1 MKKMTINDLIK
12 WKQEGRKF
20 ATSTAYDASF
30 AQLFESQEMPV
41 LLVGDSLGMVLQG
54 HNDTLPVTV
63 DDIAY
68 HTRCVRTG
76 SPNCLLMADMPF
88 MSYTTPEQAC
98 ENAATLMRAGANMVK
113 IEGSDWLVDTVK
125 MLTERSVPVCA
136 HLGLTP
142 QAVNI
147 FGGYK
152 VQGRDQ
158 EKADRM
164 VKDALALQEAG
175 AQIVLLECVPAE
187 LAERITQVLDVPVIG
202 IGAGNVT
209 DGQILVMHDMF
220 GISANYMPKFSKNF
234 LAETGDMRKAVAKYI
249 EDVANGVFPDDAH
262 TIA

>member
-1 MKKMTINDLIK
+1 MKKITINDLMQ

-20 ATSTAYDASF
+20 PTSTAYDASF

-54 HNDTLPVTV
+54 QTDTLPVTV
-63 DDIAY
+63 EDIVY
-68 HTRCVRTG
+68 HTRCVRAG

-88 MSYTTPEQAC
+88 MSYATPEQAC
-98 ENAATLMRAGANMVK
+98 ENAAKIVRAGANMVK
-113 IEGSDWLVDTVK
+113 IEGGDWLVDTVK
-125 MLTERSVPVCA
+125 MLTERAIPVCA

-142 QAVNI
+142 QSVNI

-152 VQGRDQ
+152 VQGREQD
-158 EKADRM
+158 KADRM

-175 AQIVLLECVPAE
+175 AQIILLECVPAS
-187 LAERITQVLDVPVIG
+187 LAQRITQLLDVPVIG

-234 LAETGDMRKAVAKYI
+234 LAETGDMRKAVAKYMD
-249 EDVANGVFPDDAH
+249 DVTRGAFPDDAH

>member
-68 HTRCVRTG
+68 HTRCVRAG

>member
-54 HNDTLPVTV
+54 KNDTLPVTV
-63 DDIAY
+63 EDIAY

-88 MSYTTPEQAC
+88 MSYATPEQAC
-98 ENAATLMRAGANMVK
+98 ESAATLMRAGANMVK
-113 IEGSDWLVDTVK
+113 IEGGDWLVDTVK
-125 MLTERSVPVCA
+125 MLTERAVPVCA

-142 QAVNI
+142 QSVNI

-187 LAERITQVLDVPVIG
+187 LADRITQVLDVPVIG

-234 LAETGDMRKAVAKYI
+234 LAETGDMRKAVAQYMA
-249 EDVANGVFPDDAH
+249 DVESGAFPDAAH

>member
-1 MKKMTINDLIK
+1 MKKITINDLMT

-54 HNDTLPVTV
+54 TRDTLPVTV
-63 DDIAY
+63 EEIAY
-68 HTRCVRTG
+68 HTRCVRAG

-88 MSYTTPEQAC
+88 MSYATPEQAC
-98 ENAATLMRAGANMVK
+98 ESAATLMRAGANMVK
-113 IEGSDWLVDTVK
+113 IEGGDWLVDTVK
-125 MLTERSVPVCA
+125 MLTERAVPVCA

-142 QAVNI
+142 QSVNI
-147 FGGYK
+147 FGGFK
-152 VQGRDQ
+152 VQGREQD
-158 EKADRM
+158 KADRM
-164 VKDALALQEAG
+164 VRDALALQEAG
-175 AQIVLLECVPAE
+175 AQIILLECIPKE
-187 LAERITQVLDVPVIG
+187 LAARITEVCEVPVIG

-220 GISANYMPKFSKNF
+220 GIAANYMPKFSKNF
-234 LAETGDMRKAVAKYI
+234 LAETGDMRKAVTKYKQ
-249 EDVANGVFPDDAH
+249 DVESGTFPDDAH

>member
-1 MKKMTINDLIK
+1 MKKITINDLMT

-54 HNDTLPVTV
+54 TRDTLPVTV

-68 HTRCVRTG
+68 HTRCVRAG

-88 MSYTTPEQAC
+88 MSYATPEQAC
-98 ENAATLMRAGANMVK
+98 ENAAKLMRAGANMVK
-113 IEGSDWLVDTVK
+113 IEGGDWLVDTVK
-125 MLTERSVPVCA
+125 MLTERAVPVCA

-142 QAVNI
+142 QSVNI
-147 FGGYK
+147 FGGFK
-152 VQGRDQ
+152 VQGREQD
-158 EKADRM
+158 KADRM
-164 VKDALALQEAG
+164 VRDALALQEAG
-175 AQIVLLECVPAE
+175 AQVVLLECVPKD
-187 LAERITQVLDVPVIG
+187 LAARITEVCDVPVIG

-220 GISANYMPKFSKNF
+220 GIAANYMPKFSKNF
-234 LAETGDMRKAVAKYI
+234 LAETGDMRQAVAKYKQ
-249 EDVANGVFPDDAH
+249 DVESGAFPDDAH

>member
-54 HNDTLPVTV
+54 ENDTLPVTV
-63 DDIAY
+63 DDIVY
-68 HTRCVRTG
+68 HTRCVRAG

-88 MSYTTPEQAC
+88 MSYATPEQAC
-98 ENAATLMRAGANMVK
+98 ENAAKLMRAGANMVK
-113 IEGSDWLVDTVK
+113 IEGGDWLVDTVK
-125 MLTERSVPVCA
+125 MLTERAVPVCA

-142 QAVNI
+142 QSVNI

-152 VQGRDQ
+152 IQGRDQ

-187 LAERITQVLDVPVIG
+187 LAERITKVLGVPVIG

>member
-54 HNDTLPVTV
+54 ENDTLPVTV
-63 DDIAY
+63 DDIVY
-68 HTRCVRTG
+68 HTRCVRAG

-88 MSYTTPEQAC
+88 MSYATPEQAC
-98 ENAATLMRAGANMVK
+98 ENAAKLMRAGANMVK
-113 IEGSDWLVDTVK
+113 IEGGDWLVDTIK
-125 MLTERSVPVCA
+125 MLTERAVPVCA

-142 QAVNI
+142 QSVNI

-152 VQGRDQ
+152 IQGRDQ

-187 LAERITQVLDVPVIG
+187 LAERITKVLDVPVIG

-234 LAETGDMRKAVAKYI
+234 LAETGNMRKAVAKYI

>member
-1 MKKMTINDLIK
+1 MKKISINDLMK
-12 WKQEGRKF
+12 WKKEGRKF

-30 AQLFESQEMPV
+30 AQLFENQEMPV

-54 HNDTLPVTV
+54 ENDTLPVSV
-63 DDIAY
+63 EDIAY
-68 HTRCVRTG
+68 HTRCVRKG

-88 MSYTTPEQAC
+88 MSYATPEQAC
-98 ENAATLMRAGANMVK
+98 ENAAKIMRAGANMVK
-113 IEGSDWLVDTVK
+113 IEGGEWLVDTVK
-125 MLTERSVPVCA
+125 MLTERAVPVCA

-142 QAVNI
+142 QSVNI

-158 EKADRM
+158 EQADRM
-164 VKDALALQEAG
+164 VRDAIALQEAG
-175 AQIVLLECVPAE
+175 AQIVLLECVPAS
-187 LAERITQVLDVPVIG
+187 LAERITQILDVPVIG
-202 IGAGNVT
+202 IGAGNAT

-234 LAETGDMRKAVAKYI
+234 LAETGDMHKAVAAYI
-249 EDVANGVFPDDAH
+249 ADVEAGRFPDEAH

>member
-1 MKKMTINDLIK
+1 MKKITINDLIK
-12 WKQEGRKF
+12 WKQEGEKF
-20 ATSTAYDASF
+20 ASSTAYDASF
-30 AQLFESQEMPV
+30 AQLFEQQQMPV

-54 HNDTLPVTV
+54 KSDTLPVTV
-63 DDIAY
+63 EDVAY
-68 HTRCVRTG
+68 HTRCVRAG

-88 MSYTTPEQAC
+88 MSYATPEQAC
-98 ENAATLMRAGANMVK
+98 ESAAALMRAGANMVK
-113 IEGSDWLVDTVK
+113 LEGGAWLVDTVK
-125 MLTERSVPVCA
+125 MLTERAVPVCA

-142 QAVNI
+142 QSVNI

-158 EKADRM
+158 EKADKM
-164 VKDALALQEAG
+164 VEEALALEAAG
-175 AQIVLLECVPAE
+175 AQIVLLECVPAS
-187 LAERITQVLDVPVIG
+187 LAERITKAVKVPVIG

-234 LAETGDMRKAVAKYI
+234 LAQTGDIRTAVTQYI
-249 EDVANGVFPDDAH
+249 EDVKSGDFPSPDH

>member
-54 HNDTLPVTV
+54 ENDTLPVTV
-63 DDIAY
+63 DDIVY
-68 HTRCVRTG
+68 HTRCVRAG

-88 MSYTTPEQAC
+88 MSYATPEQAC
-98 ENAATLMRAGANMVK
+98 ENAAKLMRAGANMVK
-113 IEGSDWLVDTVK
+113 IEGGDWLVDTVK
-125 MLTERSVPVCA
+125 MLTERAVPVCA

-142 QAVNI
+142 QSVNI

-152 VQGRDQ
+152 IQGRDQ

-187 LAERITQVLDVPVIG
+187 LAERITKVLDLPVIG

>member
-1 MKKMTINDLIK
+1 MKKITINDLIQ
-12 WKQEGRKF
+12 WKQQGRKF
-20 ATSTAYDASF
+20 ATVTAYDASF

-54 HNDTLPVTV
+54 HTDTLPVTV
-63 DDIAY
+63 EEIAY
-68 HTRCVRTG
+68 HTRSVRAG

-88 MSYTTPEQAC
+88 MSYATPQQAC
-98 ENAATLMRAGANMVK
+98 ESAAKLMRAGANMVK
-113 IEGSDWLVDTVK
+113 IEGGDWLVETVK
-125 MLTERSVPVCA
+125 MLTERAVPVCA

-142 QAVNI
+142 QSVNI

-175 AQIVLLECVPAE
+175 AQIVLLECVPAS
-187 LAERITQVLDVPVIG
+187 LAARITEVLDVPVIG

-249 EDVANGVFPDDAH
+249 ADVESAAFPDDAH

>member
-68 HTRCVRTG
+68 HTRCVRAG

-88 MSYTTPEQAC
+88 MSYTTSEQAC

-113 IEGSDWLVDTVK
+113 IEGGDWLVDTVK

>member
-54 HNDTLPVTV
+54 ENDTLPVTV
-63 DDIAY
+63 DDIVY
-68 HTRCVRTG
+68 HTRCVRAG

-88 MSYTTPEQAC
+88 MSYATPEQAC
-98 ENAATLMRAGANMVK
+98 ENAAKLMRAGANMVK
-113 IEGSDWLVDTVK
+113 IEGGDWLVDTVK
-125 MLTERSVPVCA
+125 MLTERAVPVCA

-142 QAVNI
+142 QSVNI

-187 LAERITQVLDVPVIG
+187 LAERITKVLDVPVIG

>member
-54 HNDTLPVTV
+54 ENDTLPVTV
-63 DDIAY
+63 DDIVY
-68 HTRCVRTG
+68 HTRCVRAG

-88 MSYTTPEQAC
+88 MSYATPEQAC
-98 ENAATLMRAGANMVK
+98 ESAAKLMRAGANMVK
-113 IEGSDWLVDTVK
+113 IEGGDWLVDTVK
-125 MLTERSVPVCA
+125 MLTERAVPVCA

-142 QAVNI
+142 QSVNI

-152 VQGRDQ
+152 IQGRDQ

-187 LAERITQVLDVPVIG
+187 LAERITKVLDVPVIG

>member
-68 HTRCVRTG
+68 HTRCVRAG

-98 ENAATLMRAGANMVK
+98 ESAAKLMRAGANMVK
-113 IEGSDWLVDTVK
+113 IEGGDWLVDTVK

-152 VQGRDQ
+152 IQGRDQ

-234 LAETGDMRKAVAKYI
+234 LADTGDMRKAVTKYI

>member
-54 HNDTLPVTV
+54 ENDTLPVTV
-63 DDIAY
+63 DDIVY

-88 MSYTTPEQAC
+88 MSYATPEQAC
-98 ENAATLMRAGANMVK
+98 ENAAKLMRAGANMVK
-113 IEGSDWLVDTVK
+113 IEGGDWLVDTVK
-125 MLTERSVPVCA
+125 MLTERAVPVCA

-142 QAVNI
+142 QSVNI

-152 VQGRDQ
+152 IQGRDQ

-187 LAERITQVLDVPVIG
+187 LAERITKVLDVPVIG

>member
-1 MKKMTINDLIK
+1 MKKITINDLMT

-54 HNDTLPVTV
+54 TRDTLPVTV
-63 DDIAY
+63 EEIAY
-68 HTRCVRTG
+68 HTRCVRAG

-88 MSYTTPEQAC
+88 MSYATPEQAC

-113 IEGSDWLVDTVK
+113 IEGGDWLVDTVK
-125 MLTERSVPVCA
+125 MLTERAVPVCA

-142 QAVNI
+142 QSVNI
-147 FGGYK
+147 FGGFK
-152 VQGRDQ
+152 VQGREQD
-158 EKADRM
+158 KADRM
-164 VKDALALQEAG
+164 VRDALALQEAG
-175 AQIVLLECVPAE
+175 AQIILLECIPKE
-187 LAERITQVLDVPVIG
+187 LAARITEVCEVPVIG

-234 LAETGDMRKAVAKYI
+234 LAETGDMREAVTKYKQ
-249 EDVANGVFPDDAH
+249 DVESGAFPDDAH

>member
-54 HNDTLPVTV
+54 ENDTLPVTV
-63 DDIAY
+63 DDIMY
-68 HTRCVRTG
+68 HTRCVRAG

-88 MSYTTPEQAC
+88 MSYATPEQAC
-98 ENAATLMRAGANMVK
+98 ENAAKLMRAGANMVK
-113 IEGSDWLVDTVK
+113 IEGGDWLVDTVK
-125 MLTERSVPVCA
+125 MLTERAVPVCA

-142 QAVNI
+142 QSVNI

-152 VQGRDQ
+152 IQGRDQ

-187 LAERITQVLDVPVIG
+187 LAERITKVLDVPVIG